1 MHDANTRKLKALKSA
16 LIHACLVVFLTR
28 AQHKESPEALQ
39 ARREEERRRCEEA
52 YETWKK
58 AKDAELAKLR
68 SSESTKQQR
77 GKSASKGRTE
87 KAALFDEW
95 VAAKKA
101 EERERREQEK
111 RAKEYVMPV

>member
-1 MHDANTRKLKALKSA
+1 MHDVKTRKLKALESA
-16 LIHACLVVFLTR
+16 HIHMCLVVVLTR

-77 GKSASKGRTE
+77 GKSASKGRAE

-111 RAKEYVMPV
+111 RAKEYVIPV